1 MVGCNVVSGKGEAGR
16 TTGGGGGE
24 HGAPMP
30 VCTRAVIA
38 RPPPWS
44 VSTQGNSPH
53 ARHVMEAVVRAAWMT
68 QPCLSSTPGT
78 MTSRK

>member
-1 MVGCNVVSGKGEAGR
+1 MGYNVGVREGR
-16 TTGGGGGE
+16 GWKDHGGAE

-38 RPPPWS
+38 RPPPRS

-68 QPCLSSTPGT
+68 QPCLSPIPGT